1 MSPLMENEKKV
12 NHILHLLLTL
22 FTCFFWAP
30 MWMLICLSV
39 SLENRGIKKRNLK
52 RYKEQEKMLMYNRM
66 QMMNSK

>member
-12 NHILHLLLTL
+12 NHILHLLLTIIS
-22 FTCFFWAP
+22 CGFWAP

-39 SLENRGIKKRNLK
+39 SLENRGISKRNLK
-52 RYKEQEKMLMYNRM
+52 RYKEQEKMLMYNHM